1 MRFRFGS
8 KSGAE
13 VPPLEQSLRELQDAL
28 AHKQKLWA
36 EQLAR
41 DPSSFAQL
49 ERQIHLDFGHLADR
63 CAAALLSHAAGQ
75 PACADAAQKK

>member
-28 AHKQKLWA
+28 AQKQKLWA
-36 EQLAR
+36 EQLAH

-49 ERQIHLDFGHLADR
+49 ERQIHLVFGQLADR
-63 CAAALLSHAAGQ
+63 CAAALLGHAAQQ